1 MTDRKRTPKP
11 IAEIARAACIGCEQ
25 CVPVCPTDAIAM
37 DSEGIAVV
45 DVGKCTGCR
54 KCVKPCPTDAITM
67 SGPEPAEP
75 SCRADMSAPGGMP
88 AVAPSAR
95 TTAPPEVWVFLE
107 HTDGRPAPVSWE
119 LLGKAR
125 ELAADLGGRV
135 CSVLLGREVEALTQE
150 AIAYGADAVYLLDDP
165 ALAHYRT
172 QPYLH
177 GLARL
182 VRTHRPEIMLLGA
195 STMGRDLAGAVATAL
210 GTGLTAD
217 CTGLAIDPETKL
229 LEQTR
234 PAYGGNIM
242 ATILCEKQR
251 PQMATVRPRVMP
263 LPPRDDSR
271 TGEVIREEL
280 ALGEE
285 DVLLRI
291 VEYVRESDAARVRIE
306 DASILVSGGR
316 GLGGPEGFRM
326 LADLAQ
332 ALGGVVSGSRAA
344 VDQGWIDHA
353 RQVGQ
358 TGNTVRPKLY
368 LACGISGAIQHLVGM
383 ETSDVIVAINRD
395 PNAPIFGVATYGL
408 VGDVNEIVPALT
420 RTVKARLTD
429 KASPR
434 REDPSAKTGEAR

>member
-1 MTDRKRTPKP
+1 MTEGKRRPKA

-25 CVPVCPTDAIAM
+25 CLPVCPVDAITIDA
-37 DSEGIAVV
+37 EGIALV
-45 DVGKCTGCR
+45 DAEACTGCR
-54 KCVKPCPTDAITM
+54 KCVEACPADAIAM
-67 SGPEPAEP
+67 SGGAEEQPAAEHEV
-75 SCRADMSAPGGMP
+75 RKE
-88 AVAPSAR
+88 
-95 TTAPPEVWVFLE
+95 TAPVRQELASCQPPAPEIWVFLE

-125 ELAADLGGRV
+125 SLAADLEGRV
-135 CSVLLGREVEALTQE
+135 CGVLLGHQVQALSQE
-150 AIAYGADAVYLLDDP
+150 AFAYGADAVYLIDDP

-182 VRTHRPEIMLLGA
+182 VRTYHPEIMLLGA
-195 STMGRDLAGAVATAL
+195 STMGRDLAGAVATTL

-217 CTGLAIDPETKL
+217 CTGLAIDAQTKL

-242 ATILCEKQR
+242 ATILCETQR

-280 ALGEE
+280 ALAEKDVLVRILEYAREE
-285 DVLLRI
+285 DV
-291 VEYVRESDAARVRIE
+291 AAVRIE
-306 DASILVSGGR
+306 DANILISGGR
-316 GLGGPEGFRM
+316 GLGGPAGFEM
-326 LADLAQ
+326 LAGLAK
-332 ALGGVVSGSRAA
+332 AIGGAVSGSRAA
-344 VDQGWIDHA
+344 VDHGWIDHA

-358 TGNTVRPKLY
+358 TGKTVRPKLY

-383 ETSDVIVAINRD
+383 ETADVIVAINRD

-420 RTVKARLTD
+420 RAIRTRLPNRGGAD
-429 KASPR
+429 
-434 REDPSAKTGEAR
+434 G

>member
-1 MTDRKRTPKP
+1 MTERKRRPKA
-11 IAEIARAACIGCEQ
+11 IAKIARAACIGCEQ
-25 CVPVCPTDAIAM
+25 CLPVCPVDAIDM
-37 DSEGIAVV
+37 DAEGIAVV
-45 DVGKCTGCR
+45 DAEACTGCR
-54 KCVKPCPTDAITM
+54 KCVKACPTDAIAM
-67 SGPEPAEP
+67 SGGVEEEPAAEHEV
-75 SCRADMSAPGGMP
+75 RKE
-88 AVAPSAR
+88 
-95 TTAPPEVWVFLE
+95 TAPVRQELASGQPPAAEVWVFLE

-135 CSVLLGREVEALTQE
+135 CSVLLGRAVEALTQE
-150 AIAYGADAVYLLDDP
+150 AIAYGADVVYLLDDP

-172 QPYLH
+172 QPYLQ
-177 GLARL
+177 GLAGL
-182 VRTHRPEIMLLGA
+182 LRTHRPEIMLLGA

-217 CTGLAIDPETKL
+217 CTGLSIDPDSKL

-242 ATILCEKQR
+242 ATILCEKRR
-251 PQMATVRPRVMP
+251 PQMATVRPRVMEM
-263 LPPRDDSR
+263 PPRDDSR
-271 TGEVIREEL
+271 TGEVIRQEL
-280 ALGEE
+280 ALDEE
-285 DVLLRI
+285 DILLRI

-332 ALGGVVSGSRAA
+332 ALGGVMSGSRAA

-358 TGNTVRPKLY
+358 TGKTVRPKLY

-420 RTVKARLTD
+420 RAVKARLTD

-434 REDPSAKTGEAR
+434 REDAPAREREAR